1 MTPFQWILVSAIAG
15 LGVVSA
21 FAIAKGK
28 IGRLAGAVWMVVLL
42 VGLMAAIDPE
52 RVTKVANAVGINRGA
67 DLVLYLLA
75 LAVFWGF
82 LLVYI
87 PLRRVRRE
95 LTLVVRR
102 LAGMAAEEGG
112 AGAPRRQEP

>member
-1 MTPFQWILVSAIAG
+1 MTPFQWILVGAISALAAVAV
-15 LGVVSA
+15 L
-21 FAIAKGK
+21 AIVKGK
-28 IGRLAGAVWMVVLL
+28 IGRVAGGAWLVVLL
-42 VGLMAAIDPE
+42 VGLLATIDPD
-52 RVTKVANAVGINRGA
+52 RVTRVANAVGINRGA

-87 PLRRVRRE
+87 RLRRVRRE

-102 LAGMAAEEGG
+102 LAVMEAEEGG
-112 AGAPRRQEP
+112 EERAKP

>member
-21 FAIAKGK
+21 IAIAKGK
-28 IGRLAGAVWMVVLL
+28 IGRPAGIAWIAVLL
-42 VGLMAAIDPE
+42 VALLAAIDPE

-87 PLRRVRRE
+87 RLRRVRRE

-102 LAGMAAEEGG
+102 LAVMEAEEGG
-112 AGAPRRQEP
+112 AGTPRRQEP

>member
-1 MTPFQWILVSAIAG
+1 MTPFQWILVGAISALAAVAV
-15 LGVVSA
+15 L
-21 FAIAKGK
+21 AIVKGK
-28 IGRLAGAVWMVVLL
+28 VGRVAGAAWIVVLL
-42 VGLMAAIDPE
+42 VGLLAAIDPD
-52 RVTKVANAVGINRGA
+52 RVTKIANAVGINRGA

-87 PLRRVRRE
+87 RLRRVRRE

-102 LAGMAAEEGG
+102 LAVMEAEEGG
-112 AGAPRRQEP
+112 GTERAKP

>member
-1 MTPFQWILVSAIAG
+1 MTPFQWILVGAISALAAVAV
-15 LGVVSA
+15 L
-21 FAIAKGK
+21 AIVKGT
-28 IGRLAGAVWMVVLL
+28 IGRMSGAAWIVVLL
-42 VGLMAAIDPE
+42 VGLLSAIDPD

-67 DLVLYLLA
+67 DLVLYVLA

-87 PLRRVRRE
+87 RLRRVRRE

-102 LAGMAAEEGG
+102 LAVMEAEEGG
-112 AGAPRRQEP
+112 AAERTKP

>member
-1 MTPFQWILVSAIAG
+1 MTPFQWILVGAISALAAVAV
-15 LGVVSA
+15 L
-21 FAIAKGK
+21 AIAKGK
-28 IGRLAGAVWMVVLL
+28 VGRVAGAAWIVVLL
-42 VGLMAAIDPE
+42 VGLLAAIDPD
-52 RVTKVANAVGINRGA
+52 RVTKIANAVGINRGA

-87 PLRRVRRE
+87 RLRRVRRE

-102 LAGMAAEEGG
+102 LAVMEAEEGG
-112 AGAPRRQEP
+112 DTERAKP

>member
-1 MTPFQWILVSAIAG
+1 MSPFQWILVVAISTLAAVAV
-15 LGVVSA
+15 L
-21 FAIAKGK
+21 AIAKGK
-28 IGRLAGAVWMVVLL
+28 IGRLAGAAWIVVLL
-42 VGLMAAIDPE
+42 VALLASIDPD
-52 RVTKVANAVGINRGA
+52 RVTKIANAVGINRGA

-87 PLRRVRRE
+87 RLRRVRRE

-102 LAGMAAEEGG
+102 LAVMEAEEGG
-112 AGAPRRQEP
+112 AERAKP

>member
-1 MTPFQWILVSAIAG
+1 MTPFQWILVGAISA
-15 LGVVSA
+15 LGAVAAVA
-21 FAIAKGK
+21 MAKGK
-28 IGRLAGAVWMVVLL
+28 IGRLAGAAWIVVLL
-42 VGLMAAIDPE
+42 VGVLASIDPD
-52 RVTKVANAVGINRGA
+52 RVTRVANALGINRGA

-87 PLRRVRRE
+87 RLRRVRRE

-102 LAGMAAEEGG
+102 LAVMEAEEGG
-112 AGAPRRQEP
+112 GPGRPAP

>member
-1 MTPFQWILVSAIAG
+1 MTPFQWILVGAISALAAVAV
-15 LGVVSA
+15 L
-21 FAIAKGK
+21 AIVKGK
-28 IGRLAGAVWMVVLL
+28 IGRVAGAAWLVVLL
-42 VGLMAAIDPE
+42 VGLLATIDPD
-52 RVTKVANAVGINRGA
+52 RVTRVANAVGINRGA

-87 PLRRVRRE
+87 RLRRVRRE

-102 LAGMAAEEGG
+102 LAVMEAEEGG
-112 AGAPRRQEP
+112 AERAKP

>member
-1 MTPFQWILVSAIAG
+1 MTPFQWILVGAIAA
-15 LGVVSA
+15 LAAVAVL
-21 FAIAKGK
+21 AIVKGK
-28 IGRLAGAVWMVVLL
+28 IGRIAGAAWIVVLL
-42 VGLMAAIDPE
+42 VGLLASIDPE
-52 RVTKVANAVGINRGA
+52 RVTKVANALGINRGA

-87 PLRRVRRE
+87 RLRRVRRE

-102 LAGMAAEEGG
+102 LAVMEAEEGG
-112 AGAPRRQEP
+112 TSDRPAG

>member
-1 MTPFQWILVSAIAG
+1 MRGAISALAAVAV
-15 LGVVSA
+15 L
-21 FAIAKGK
+21 AIVKGK
-28 IGRLAGAVWMVVLL
+28 IGRVAGGAWLVVLL
-42 VGLMAAIDPE
+42 VGLLATIDPD
-52 RVTKVANAVGINRGA
+52 RVTRVANAVGINRGA

-87 PLRRVRRE
+87 RLRRVRRE

-102 LAGMAAEEGG
+102 LAVMEAEEGG
-112 AGAPRRQEP
+112 AERAKP

>member
-1 MTPFQWILVSAIAG
+1 MSPFQWILVVAISTLAG
-15 LGVVSA
+15 VAVL
-21 FAIAKGK
+21 AIAKGK
-28 IGRLAGAVWMVVLL
+28 IGRLAGAAWIVVLL
-42 VGLMAAIDPE
+42 VALLASIDPD
-52 RVTKVANAVGINRGA
+52 RVTKIANAVGINRGA

-87 PLRRVRRE
+87 RLRRVRRE

-102 LAGMAAEEGG
+102 LAVMEAEEGG
-112 AGAPRRQEP
+112 AERAKP

>member
-1 MTPFQWILVSAIAG
+1 M
-15 LGVVSA
+15 VSA

-87 PLRRVRRE
+87 RLRRVRRE

-102 LAGMAAEEGG
+102 LAVMEAEEGG

>member
-28 IGRLAGAVWMVVLL
+28 IGRFAGIVWLAVLL
-42 VGLMAAIDPE
+42 VGLLAAIDPD
-52 RVTKVANAVGINRGA
+52 RVTRIANAVGINRGA

-87 PLRRVRRE
+87 RLRRVRRE

-102 LAGMAAEEGG
+102 LAVMEAEEGG
-112 AGAPRRQEP
+112 VDRSAR

>member
-1 MTPFQWILVSAIAG
+1 MSPFQWILVVAISALAG
-15 LGVVSA
+15 VAVL
-21 FAIAKGK
+21 AIAKGK
-28 IGRLAGAVWMVVLL
+28 IGRLAGAAWIVVLL
-42 VGLMAAIDPE
+42 VALLASIDPD
-52 RVTKVANAVGINRGA
+52 RVTKIANAVGINRGA

-87 PLRRVRRE
+87 RLRRVRRE

-102 LAGMAAEEGG
+102 LAVMEAEEGG
-112 AGAPRRQEP
+112 AERAKP

>member
-1 MTPFQWILVSAIAG
+1 MTPFQWILVGAISALAAVAV
-15 LGVVSA
+15 L
-21 FAIAKGK
+21 AIVKGK
-28 IGRLAGAVWMVVLL
+28 IGRVAGGAWLVVLL
-42 VGLMAAIDPE
+42 VGLLATIDPD
-52 RVTKVANAVGINRGA
+52 RVTRVANAVGINRGA

-87 PLRRVRRE
+87 RLRRVRRE

-102 LAGMAAEEGG
+102 LAVMEAEEGG
-112 AGAPRRQEP
+112 AERAKP